1 MYFYLRFF
9 LNLEIFLKVQSF
21 SSLSFGDVEVV
32 YQTCLSRNL
41 VLEKN
46 VFPQNTEYDVT
57 FHRSLQGQE
66 MVQKPS
72 PLIFFFRGG
81 RDCCQFC
88 NLLCYCCSFI
98 LSVLCLLV
106 FIIILIKLI
115 YFLVSSSRSRRII
128 ENICSQFKIK
138 IQVSSHDSS
147 IYEFTM
153 LLCILMGIVTVSFVI
168 VGFI

>member
-1 MYFYLRFF
+1 
-9 LNLEIFLKVQSF
+9 
-21 SSLSFGDVEVV
+21 
-32 YQTCLSRNL
+32 
-41 VLEKN
+41 
-46 VFPQNTEYDVT
+46 
-57 FHRSLQGQE
+57 
-66 MVQKPS
+66 MVQKA
-72 PLIFFFRGG
+72 LLLVF
-81 RDCCQFC
+81 

-115 YFLVSSSRSRRII
+115 YFVVSSSRSRRII

-138 IQVSSHDSS
+138 IQVSSLDSS

-153 LLCILMGIVTVSFVI
+153 LPPILMGTVTVSFVI